1 MPDSRLIAIIGAG
14 LLLAGIF
21 MPVMTVPMFGTV
33 SYLQYNSNDAL
44 VIGLLAIGS
53 FILAGT
59 GRTQLVLFTGLGAL
73 AMLAY
78 SYMRFH
84 SAMDEMQSRIQAQL
98 GDSPF
103 AQIAQAA
110 LGEVQVRWGWGILVL
125 GAAMAIWAG
134 IQAWRIRRPPRH
146 P

>member
-1 MPDSRLIAIIGAG
+1 MPDSRLLAVIGAG

-21 MPVMTVPMFGTV
+21 MPVLSVPMFGSV

-44 VIGLLAIGS
+44 VIGLLAVGS

-59 GRTQLVLFTGLGAL
+59 GRTQQVLFTGLGAL

-78 SYMRFH
+78 SYIRFI
-84 SAMDEMQSRIQAQL
+84 SAMDEMRSRIEAQL
-98 GDSPF
+98 GSSPF
-103 AQIAQAA
+103 AQIAQSA
-110 LGEVQVRWGWGILVL
+110 LGEVQVRWGWAILVL
-125 GAAMAIWAG
+125 GAAMTVWAG
-134 IQAWRIRRPPRH
+134 IQAWRAGRSPRD